1 MFRCSDNGCIP
12 QIYVCNGIQNCPCS
26 EDELLCDSSYKE
38 SLTIFPHTYYNK
50 MLIMLQ
56 ETMFVPMLDDT
67 NVILHCRED
76 DIDQYIPE
84 NKWCVYEHFLGNR
97 EPLHCPF
104 AEHLRNC
111 SGEKCEGYFKC
122 PNSYCIPYKY
132 VCDKT
137 WDCPRGYDE
146 QMCNDSNCSGSF
158 RCQNQTVCISLT
170 KVCDGMPDCFVADD
184 EIFCHVLCPQQC
196 FCISSGVA
204 CPNARF
210 SKIPSFGEKYEPSI
224 LFLNLEGNLLQLN
237 IRSFLYLE
245 NLQYLNIS
253 NSNINHLCLNR
264 ISIFLYMEILSILD
278 VSNNNIFTLP
288 IFCVTGLNNLR
299 ILYIQQNPLCSIH
312 SNSFFNLYLLPVL
325 KLNNMHL
332 EYLGNYFYCSEF
344 SNNLQ
349 ILDLSNNKLHIL
361 YSKTFMCLSN
371 LKVLLIYG
379 NKFYR
384 FVSEDVIKNLPLN
397 IYFVE
402 DSVECCK
409 TYGTLC
415 IFINKLP
422 TSCKIRNL
430 SY

>member
-1 MFRCSDNGCIP
+1 MLMVVDIKQTDWIKIRCDQSVSHNFICEGSYSYYCLNTKTNNINSNFNYIIVHFQVKLNHMKAKIITDKLPMKTDAILINSH
-12 QIYVCNGIQNCPCS
+12 CS
-26 EDELLCDSSYKE
+26 FLKNHSK
-38 SLTIFPHTYYNK
+38 
-50 MLIMLQ
+50 
-56 ETMFVPMLDDT
+56 
-67 NVILHCRED
+67 NVEV
-76 DIDQYIPE
+76 Q
-84 NKWCVYEHFLGNR
+84 
-97 EPLHCPF
+97 
-104 AEHLRNC
+104 
-111 SGEKCEGYFKC
+111 GYFKC

-146 QMCNDSNCSGSF
+146 QMCNGSNCSGSF

-170 KVCDGMPDCFVADD
+170 KVCDGMPDCFVGDD

-210 SKIPSFGEKYEPSI
+210 SKIPSFGEKYETTI

-264 ISIFLYMEILSILD
+264 TSIFLYMQILSILD

-325 KLNNMHL
+325 KLNTMHL

-384 FVSEDVIKNLPLN
+384 FVSVRCHKESAFKHL
-397 IYFVE
+397 F
-402 DSVECCK
+402 C
-409 TYGTLC
+409 
-415 IFINKLP
+415 
-422 TSCKIRNL
+422 
-430 SY
+430 